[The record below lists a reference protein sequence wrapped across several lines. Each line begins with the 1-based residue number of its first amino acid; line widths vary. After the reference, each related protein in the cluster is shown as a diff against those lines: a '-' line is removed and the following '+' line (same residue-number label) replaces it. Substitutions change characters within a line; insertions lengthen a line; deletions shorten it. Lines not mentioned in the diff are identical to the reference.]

1 MRGIHI
7 DKKRGTS
14 ASRDYIWKLK
24 KRGGDMSSYI
34 SNDKMS
40 DIYIFKKEREI
51 KIFFGQSTG
60 FLKNED

>member
-1 MRGIHI
+1 MEIE
-7 DKKRGTS
+7 
-14 ASRDYIWKLK
+14 

-40 DIYIFKKEREI
+40 DIYIFLKREREI